1 MADVTNKE
9 SADATGQSTAALI
22 RQASEQV
29 AHLIRDEMRLL
40 RIEMNEKRKRATKG
54 ASMLGAAAV
63 IVLYAITVLLAAAV
77 FGLATVLPM
86 WLSALIIGGFMLVIE
101 VILLLIGR
109 SSLKKAVPPVPKD
122 TMDSLKSDIA
132 AVRERA
138 Q

>member
-86 WLSALIIGGFMLVIE
+86 WLSALIIGGVMLVIA

>member
-9 SADATGQSTAALI
+9 STDNTEQSTAALM
-22 RQASEQV
+22 RQASEQI

-63 IVLYAITVLLAAAV
+63 IVLYAVTVLLAAAV
-77 FGLATVLPM
+77 FGLGTVLPM
-86 WLSALIIGGFMLVIE
+86 WLSALIIGGAMLVIA
-101 VILLLIGR
+101 VVLLLIGK
-109 SSLKKAVPPVPKD
+109 SSLKKAVPPMPKD
-122 TMDSLKSDIA
+122 TMDSLKNDIA

-138 Q
+138 H

>member
-9 SADATGQSTAALI
+9 STDNTEQSTAALM
-22 RQASEQV
+22 RQASEQI

-63 IVLYAITVLLAAAV
+63 IVLYAVTVLLAAAV
-77 FGLATVLPM
+77 FGLGTVLPM
-86 WLSALIIGGFMLVIE
+86 WLSALIIGGVMLVIA
-101 VILLLIGR
+101 VVLLLIGK
-109 SSLKKAVPPVPKD
+109 SSLKKAVPPMPKD
-122 TMDSLKSDIA
+122 TMDSLKNDIA

-138 Q
+138 H